1 MKIATII
8 GNRPQ
13 IVKLSALHKELKND
27 IIIYTGQHYDRNM
40 CDVFFEE
47 FGLCPDY
54 SLGIKETLPG
64 KQIAKMIIRL
74 EEVLIKEKPDLVLV
88 YGDTNSTLSGAMA
101 AYNRQIPIG
110 HIEAGLR
117 CYDKTMPEENN
128 RVIVDHLST
137 YLFCPTVSSVENL
150 SKEGIV
156 KNVYLTGDVMADLVK
171 GEREEGDYVLATI
184 HRQTNVDNKQRLEE
198 IISMLRVYPRVVLP
212 IHPRTK
218 KRINEFGIK
227 TGEIEIVP
235 PVSFHE
241 MLDLERKAQLI
252 ITDSGGVQREAYLL
266 GVPCVVLRER
276 TEWEELKSHK
286 KGLLGENA
294 SKKIAEIING

>member
-1 MKIATII
+1 
-8 GNRPQ
+8 
-13 IVKLSALHKELKND
+13 
-27 IIIYTGQHYDRNM
+27 
-40 CDVFFEE
+40 
-47 FGLCPDY
+47 
-54 SLGIKETLPG
+54 
-64 KQIAKMIIRL
+64 
-74 EEVLIKEKPDLVLV
+74 
-88 YGDTNSTLSGAMA
+88 
-101 AYNRQIPIG
+101 
-110 HIEAGLR
+110 
-117 CYDKTMPEENN
+117 
-128 RVIVDHLST
+128 
-137 YLFCPTVSSVENL
+137 
-150 SKEGIV
+150 
-156 KNVYLTGDVMADLVK
+156 
-171 GEREEGDYVLATI
+171 
-184 HRQTNVDNKQRLEE
+184 
-198 IISMLRVYPRVVLP
+198 MLRVYPRVVLP